1 MLKVH
6 RRLLVLALLPMALFP
21 DLLPQRI
28 DAAAKASAGCT
39 TIIVGKK
46 ATADGSVIMAHNED
60 YGDNDCMHLAHHPPE
75 THAPGE
81 VIRFAFVTVPQV
93 PHTYAYTAVE
103 MYSGKRLGMPPA
115 TFLDGM
121 NEHGLS
127 LASNCIDCREPSK
140 PFNRGLGWPEIGQLV
155 LQRCKTAREAVELCG
170 RLIDQYTFNG
180 FENTECKNL
189 TFLMADANEGW
200 ILEATR
206 RHWVAKRC
214 PDDGG
219 IFYANQA
226 QINTEYDL
234 ASADLVSYAAAHRWY
249 DPNSGKQ
256 FSFKEAYG
264 KGLGKPFSTMREV
277 RARELLAAR
286 MGLITVQHLMA
297 VLRDHYEGKAD
308 YRIPHRKTPRSICAS
323 ATQSSQVYHL
333 RGDKPR
339 ELGCVMWSLGSS
351 PCSGVYT
358 PIWAGYKGGTP
369 AEWLRGSD
377 SFSTDS
383 AWWAFESIQRILAPS
398 GNSKNAFWDREWP
411 TMRER
416 WSAVEKGR
424 ADEVAALESDAMK
437 LWQQGSPAEGCKLLT
452 DYSNSR
458 LHSDFLQACS
468 ILDGLKV
475 TKRKTKRD

>member
-1 MLKVH
+1 MITMH
-6 RRLLVLALLPMALFP
+6 RRLFVLAMLPMALFAA
-21 DLLPQRI
+21 LLPHRV

-46 ATADGSVIMAHNED
+46 ATADESVIMAHNED
-60 YGDNDCMHLAHHPPE
+60 YGDNDCMHLAYHPPE
-75 THAPGE
+75 THVSGE
-81 VIRFAFVTVPQV
+81 VIQFAFVTVPQV

-127 LASNCIDCREPSK
+127 LASNCIDCRESSK
-140 PFNRGLGWPEIGQLV
+140 PFNRGLGWPEIGQLA
-155 LQRCKTAREAVELCG
+155 LQRCKTAHEAVELCG

-189 TFLMADANEGW
+189 AFLMADPDEGW

-206 RHWVAKRC
+206 RHWVAKKC
-214 PDDGG
+214 PEKSV
-219 IFYANQA
+219 IVYANQP
-226 QINTEYDL
+226 QINTEYEL
-234 ASADLVSYAAAHRWY
+234 ASTDLVSYAVAHRWH
-249 DPNSGKQ
+249 DPHSGRQ

-264 KGLGKPFSTMREV
+264 KGLNKPFNTMREG
-277 RARELLAAR
+277 RAQELLRAK
-286 MGLITVQHLMA
+286 MGSVTIQDVMA
-297 VLRDHYEGKAD
+297 VLRDHYEGKT
-308 YRIPHRKTPRSICAS
+308 YHRIPHRKTPRSICAS
-323 ATQSSQVYHL
+323 ATQSSQIYHL

-358 PIWAGYKGGTP
+358 PIWAGYQGGTP

-377 SFSTDS
+377 SFSSDS

-398 GNSKNAFWDREWP
+398 GNTKKAYWDQEWP
-411 TMRER
+411 TLRER
-416 WSAVEKGR
+416 WLAVEKRR
-424 ADEVAALESDAMK
+424 ADEVTALERDAMK
-437 LWQQGSPAEGCKLLT
+437 LWQQGLPAEGSKLLT

-458 LHSDFLQACS
+458 LHADFLQAGS

-475 TKRKTKRD
+475 TKRKTR